1 MTIFLFLND
10 MWTYFTDTDTDI
22 TPEVA
27 REYGYKLISMPYSV
41 DAKNI
46 YPFVDYEKY
55 DSHAFY
61 DSLRGGLLPT
71 TSAISEEEYIRY
83 FEPEFAAGNDIMY
96 VHFSAAMT
104 MTFNNMNK
112 ALETLKAKYPER
124 KFIGIDTKGITIV
137 SYLIVREIG
146 DMLKSGSTPEEIEE
160 WAKTEVDHY
169 SQYFF
174 ADDLKFFRRSG
185 RVGGI
190 AATMGGLIGIRP
202 IIYMS
207 HEGKM
212 ESIGKE
218 KGRIKAMDALLK
230 YVEDLGDDIKGH
242 RFIVGHT
249 DAEDLA
255 KEFGAMLKEKFGDD
269 LEIEYVVTNP
279 TAGSHCGPNG
289 VGVAFHSKRR

>member
-1 MTIFLFLND
+1 

-61 DSLRGGLLPT
+61 DSLRGGALPT

-112 ALETLKAKYPER
+112 ALEVLKAKYPER

-137 SYLIVREIG
+137 SYLIAREIG

-207 HEGKM
+207 QEGKM

-218 KGRIKAMDALLK
+218 QVP
-230 YVEDLGDDIKGH
+230 YVGD
-242 RFIVGHT
+242 
-249 DAEDLA
+249 
-255 KEFGAMLKEKFGDD
+255 
-269 LEIEYVVTNP
+269 P
-279 TAGSHCGPNG
+279 QSP
-289 VGVAFHSKRR
+289 